1 MEWGGGVGNV
11 PLLIRG
17 GGGRRRQSHLHED
30 VLHPGWPGERGEV
43 SRASDCRSD
52 GRRDGSR
59 PAGLQGVVFII
70 INISISSICDLVIS
84 HGR

>member
-1 MEWGGGVGNV
+1 MGWGGGVGNV

-59 PAGLQGVVFII
+59 PAGLRPSLRGCRATAAGGCW
-70 INISISSICDLVIS
+70 S
-84 HGR
+84 